1 MGRLGGRR
9 VQDGG
14 ACDFFFKN
22 KKKKKGRFGRHA
34 KVEFTRLCKTLRVRE
49 KKESRM
55 ISVSCPVYLTPSA
68 EFRVQSPRL

>member
-1 MGRLGGRR
+1 MTGKNAITRGGNLPAAQEKEL
-9 VQDGG
+9 QD
-14 ACDFFFKN
+14 
-22 KKKKKGRFGRHA
+22 KKGRFGRHA